1 MNTNETECL
10 LCAGSAQL
18 IYEKYPGYQ
27 EPDTFKIYHC
37 NECNTSFSLPVV
49 HASFIYENIYKNGDK
64 VPGYNRYWRYAR
76 FVKKFKNPFKY
87 LADTSEIY
95 WGVRE
100 YLSKSGLNKESFKIL
115 EIGSGLGYLT
125 YSLNKE
131 NYNVIGLDISQT
143 AVDHAKDTFG
153 DHYICADLFE
163 YSQLYPASFDIII
176 LTEVIEHISNPV
188 DFIKSILKLLKP
200 QGNAIITS
208 PNKSLYPSDIIWETD
223 LPPVHCWWFSEES
236 MKYIARS
243 LNITV
248 SFINFNKYYKKNY
261 KVISLK
267 SLRASRLQN
276 PFFNSA
282 GELIKQVA
290 SKKNTFKP
298 YIQVLITRIPFASAV
313 FSKIKQYVMSG
324 IGKSRVLFDKDL
336 IVCKERGNTLCA
348 IMHNN

>member
-1 MNTNETECL
+1 
-10 LCAGSAQL
+10 
-18 IYEKYPGYQ
+18 
-27 EPDTFKIYHC
+27 
-37 NECNTSFSLPVV
+37 
-49 HASFIYENIYKNGDK
+49 
-64 VPGYNRYWRYAR
+64 
-76 FVKKFKNPFKY
+76 
-87 LADTSEIY
+87 
-95 WGVRE
+95 
-100 YLSKSGLNKESFKIL
+100 
-115 EIGSGLGYLT
+115 
-125 YSLNKE
+125 
-131 NYNVIGLDISQT
+131 
-143 AVDHAKDTFG
+143 
-153 DHYICADLFE
+153 
-163 YSQLYPASFDIII
+163 
-176 LTEVIEHISNPV
+176 
-188 DFIKSILKLLKP
+188 
-200 QGNAIITS
+200 
-208 PNKSLYPSDIIWETD
+208 
-223 LPPVHCWWFSEES
+223 